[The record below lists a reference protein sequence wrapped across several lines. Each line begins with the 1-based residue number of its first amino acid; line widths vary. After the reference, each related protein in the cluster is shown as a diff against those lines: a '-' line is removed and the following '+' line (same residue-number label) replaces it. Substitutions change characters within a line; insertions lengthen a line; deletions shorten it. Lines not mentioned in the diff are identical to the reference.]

1 MKMEEA
7 MRQIT
12 DRQKEVLAFIADFTE
27 DNVYPPTVRE
37 ISDHFNISLRAVQD
51 HIAALQ
57 KKGYLSTEQKR
68 SRSIRV
74 LVDEREDSKKAFI
87 SKIPLLGTV
96 AAGKP
101 LLCEENLDGYVNLTE
116 PFIRP
121 GKNYFA
127 LRVRGTSM
135 IGAGILEGD
144 LAVVEQSST
153 ALDGQ
158 IVVAVL
164 DDAITLKRYYK
175 ESTRIRLQPENPAFQ
190 PIYCQDVRI
199 VGILTNIVR
208 TY

>member
-1 MKMEEA
+1 

-12 DRQKEVLAFIADFTE
+12 DRQKEVLSFISEFTE
-27 DNVYPPTVRE
+27 ENVYPPTVRE

-57 KKGYLSTEQKR
+57 KKGYLVTEQKR

-74 LVDEREDSKKAFI
+74 LVDERKKDDRLFI
-87 SKIPLLGTV
+87 SKVPLLGTV

-121 GKNYFA
+121 GKSYFA

-135 IGAGILEGD
+135 INAGILEGD
-144 LAVVEQSST
+144 LAVIEQANT

-175 ESTRIRLQPENPAFQ
+175 ESSRVRLQPENPEMQ

-199 VGILTNIVR
+199 VGILSNIVR